1 MNTFSTS
8 DLSALAVADIDGNPI
23 ASAMLE
29 LAWAGEPVEHVV
41 VETAAEPPEDAE
53 PATQIVRKFSPCG
66 PCLTIGKL
74 VRETAKFYVY
84 RKWLGCSDDGY
95 VYETEERRIGKSSLV
110 HTEPCRCCRDH
121 ADTSYP
127 NGYMD

>member
-1 MNTFSTS
+1 MNAFSTA
-8 DLSALAVADIDGNPI
+8 DLSALAVASIDGNPV
-23 ASAMLE
+23 ADAMLQ
-29 LAWAGEPVEHVV
+29 LAWTGEPVEHVV
-41 VETAAEPPEDAE
+41 VETAAEPTA
-53 PATQIVRKFSPCG
+53 QIVRKFSPCG

-127 NGYMD
+127 HGYMD

>member
-1 MNTFSTS
+1 MNTFSTADLS
-8 DLSALAVADIDGNPI
+8 DLAAASADGSPVAD
-23 ASAMLE
+23 AMLE
-29 LAWAGEPVEHVV
+29 LAWNGAPVEHVV
-41 VETAAEPPEDAE
+41 MESEP
-53 PATQIVRKFSPCG
+53 TILRKFSPCG

-74 VRETAKFYVY
+74 VRETAKFYMY

>member
-1 MNTFSTS
+1 MATFSTS
-8 DLSALAVADIDGNPI
+8 DLSALAAASADGNTVAD
-23 ASAMLE
+23 AMLS
-29 LAWAGEPVEHVV
+29 LAWNGEPAEHVTM
-41 VETAAEPPEDAE
+41 ETPP
-53 PATQIVRKFSPCG
+53 QIVRQFSPCG

-84 RKWLGCSDDGY
+84 REWRGGDSYADK
-95 VYETEERRIGKSSLV
+95 ERRIGKSTLV

>member
-1 MNTFSTS
+1 MNAFTTS
-8 DLSALAVADIDGNPI
+8 DLSALAVSDIDGTPI

-29 LAWAGEPVEHVV
+29 LAWASEPVEHVV
-41 VETAAEPPEDAE
+41 METPAEGTE
-53 PATQIVRKFSPCG
+53 PAARIVRKFSPCG

-110 HTEPCRCCRDH
+110 HTKPCRCCRDH

>member
-1 MNTFSTS
+1 MNAFSTA
-8 DLSALAVADIDGNPI
+8 DLSALAVASIDGNPV
-23 ASAMLE
+23 ADAMLT
-29 LAWAGEPVEHVV
+29 LARNGAPVEHVV
-41 VETAAEPPEDAE
+41 VETAAEPTA
-53 PATQIVRKFSPCG
+53 QIVRKFSPCG

-127 NGYMD
+127 HGYMD

>member
-1 MNTFSTS
+1 MNAFTTS
-8 DLSALAVADIDGNPI
+8 DLSALAVSDIDGTPI

-29 LAWAGEPVEHVV
+29 LAWASEPVEHVV
-41 VETAAEPPEDAE
+41 METPAEGTE
-53 PATQIVRKFSPCG
+53 PAARIVRKFSPCG

-84 RKWLGCSDDGY
+84 RKWIGWNDDGQSF
-95 VYETEERRIGKSSLV
+95 EDKERRIGKSSLV